1 MNLLNML
8 TKALTSSAALEAL
21 SAKTGLSKKQLAMI
35 ITIAVPLL
43 IRKMTSNASSQDGAN
58 SLLGALT
65 QHQNRDAI
73 DAQLKEADEEDGA
86 KIIGHILGEEQE
98 DIVATVAKEADISE
112 GDVSRVLGNISPS
125 ILSGLSAAT
134 QSAHGQQSSGI
145 DLSDGFD
152 MKDILGL
159 LGGAAGAAGAGA
171 TGALEVE
178 PEEPAAP
185 AGIGG
190 LLSSIFGGGAAQSA
204 GAAAQPAGGG
214 MDILSGLLGTTKPEE
229 DQSVNGNQLISTLLS
244 LM

>member
-1 MNLLNML
+1 M
-8 TKALTSSAALEAL
+8 
-21 SAKTGLSKKQLAMI
+21 
-35 ITIAVPLL
+35 
-43 IRKMTSNASSQDGAN
+43 
-58 SLLGALT
+58 
-65 QHQNRDAI
+65 
-73 DAQLKEADEEDGA
+73 
-86 KIIGHILGEEQE
+86 
-98 DIVATVAKEADISE
+98 AKEADISE
-112 GDVSRVLGNISPS
+112 GDVSKVLGNISPS

-134 QSAHGQQSSGI
+134 QSAHGQQSSGV

-159 LGGAAGAAGAGA
+159 LSGAAGASGAGA

-178 PEEPAAP
+178 PAEPAAP
-185 AGIGG
+185 AGLGG
-190 LLSSIFGGGAAQSA
+190 LLSSIFGG